1 MKDSSTMPTT
11 PNPSPNDDVMDGD
24 LTITTVHADG
34 VTTVAVVGEVDLATA
49 DQLSTA
55 GLEAVAVRPRA
66 LVVDLTAVPFM
77 DSTGLGHLSRVL
89 AAAYPTPAKVLISS
103 PRLATLFRVTGM
115 ANAVEVQQVS

>member
-1 MKDSSTMPTT
+1 MSTT
-11 PNPSPNDDVMDGD
+11 PNPSPNDDVVEGD

-34 VTTVAVVGEVDLATA
+34 VTTVAVAGEIDLATA

-55 GLEAVAVRPRA
+55 GLEAMAVRPRA

-89 AAAYPTPAKVLISS
+89 AAAHPAPAKVLISN
-103 PRLATLFRVTGM
+103 PRLVTLFRVTGM
-115 ANAVEVQQVS
+115 ANTVEVEQVS

>member
-1 MKDSSTMPTT
+1 MMPSRQGTS
-11 PNPSPNDDVMDGD
+11 PSDDEID
-24 LTITTVHADG
+24 LTITTVHAEG
-34 VTTVAVVGEVDLATA
+34 VTTVAVAGEVDLATA

-89 AAAYPTPAKVLISS
+89 AAAHPAPAKVLIQPAPGDAVPG
-103 PRLATLFRVTGM
+103 PRHGEHR
-115 ANAVEVQQVS
+115 